1 MRLCLPT
8 EHTLRTIDD
17 NGPTNMRTALT
28 KGLMRLLMWNMPF
41 HTEHHLYPSIPFHRL
56 PDAHTALR
64 ARLGV
69 LQRGYARWHVGF
81 VRTLRP

>member
-1 MRLCLPT
+1 MLGAT
-8 EHTLRTIDD
+8 MDD
-17 NGPTNMRTALT
+17 NGLTNTRTPLT
-28 KGLMRLLMWNMPF
+28 NGLTRLLMWNMPF

-56 PDAHTALR
+56 PDAYAAMR

>member
-28 KGLMRLLMWNMPF
+28 KGLMRLLM
-41 HTEHHLYPSIPFHRL
+41 
-56 PDAHTALR
+56 
-64 ARLGV
+64 
-69 LQRGYARWHVGF
+69 
-81 VRTLRP
+81 

>member
-17 NGPTNMRTALT
+17 NGPTNMRTTLT

-41 HTEHHLYPSIPFHRL
+41 HAEHRL
-56 PDAHTALR
+56 HPPILFYRLPVARAALR
-64 ARLGV
+64 LGMR
-69 LQRGYARWHVGF
+69 QRDYAHWHVGI
-81 VRTLRP
+81 VRMLRP